1 MAERGR
7 KLPAGRIG
15 VPDDIGK
22 AVLMLASDLGAW
34 IYGTTLV
41 ADGGELL
48 GDVH

>member
-1 MAERGR
+1 MPRTSVTKVA
-7 KLPAGRIG
+7 PV
-15 VPDDIGK
+15 VPCWMPIL

-34 IYGTTLV
+34 IYGPTLV